1 MLVCPAKA
9 GVFSGKQLCS
19 QNSTTR
25 RIRGLEKAMQQCY
38 INVVIVRSS
47 FCGGQVRFLFGMG
60 EAGAFPIAT
69 RSLSRWM
76 LPAERGFAQGI
87 THAGSRLGAAFTPAL
102 VAFIIAGYGWR
113 APFVCFGVLGLLWA
127 SVWFWYYRDSPAEY
141 NRMNAAE
148 RELIQS
154 ALESAAVVR
163 RAVPWRRIL
172 SSPQMWMI
180 CAMYC
185 RHVRAPERGMF
196 QGS

>member
-1 MLVCPAKA
+1 MRSGVADRQHLVLSGCA
-9 GVFSGKQLCS
+9 GINRHVGVSSEGWRIQWETAVCS

-102 VAFIIAGYGWR
+102 VAFIIAGYG
-113 APFVCFGVLGLLWA
+113 
-127 SVWFWYYRDSPAEY
+127 
-141 NRMNAAE
+141 
-148 RELIQS
+148 
-154 ALESAAVVR
+154 
-163 RAVPWRRIL
+163 
-172 SSPQMWMI
+172 
-180 CAMYC
+180 
-185 RHVRAPERGMF
+185 
-196 QGS
+196 